1 MGHLRGSYYHLLF
14 SLSHPHTFASLSSF
28 SCLGLDSFGYT
39 HQALHS
45 HYLCMKV
52 PATQEVISVHGNQ
65 KDARN
70 IEQAFA
76 PGRRN
81 VICLQ
86 DEKAESIKSITKNGN
101 EGTFAGRPIEPECET
116 KIVSLDLR
124 VPDKIVMIS
133 QDMAPSEVQLIAFL
147 DKNSDMFA

>member
-1 MGHLRGSYYHLLF
+1 
-14 SLSHPHTFASLSSF
+14 
-28 SCLGLDSFGYT
+28 
-39 HQALHS
+39 
-45 HYLCMKV
+45 MKV